1 MKHTGNFLNTT
12 REQKSRG
19 KHRCEEQCPWQ
30 IECWRNYIHFRTPPQ
45 ITTDHNKDA
54 CCLQNC
60 AASDDDKVWAAEEY
74 SDTNQ
79 EHNAWGNRQMI
90 STSFFKA
97 KSNPERKQLIPHET
111 TKRIKLKTDPNPA
124 RKKGSSEGRLMR
136 MLSASPHGKIAK
148 R

>member
-1 MKHTGNFLNTT
+1 
-12 REQKSRG
+12 
-19 KHRCEEQCPWQ
+19 
-30 IECWRNYIHFRTPPQ
+30 
-45 ITTDHNKDA
+45 
-54 CCLQNC
+54 
-60 AASDDDKVWAAEEY
+60 
-74 SDTNQ
+74 
-79 EHNAWGNRQMI
+79 MI